1 MAKPSWQE
9 PLEQWA
15 GHFVALGIVC
25 GWVLGP
31 FALFIYMQQ
40 EFGTLKLWWPLKGQ
54 YPPGKP
60 IRLYRYRGGWSD
72 AEPVID
78 RVVSGFGLAPMKA
91 EGAEILFDKVQS
103 EVFTQMDRVDDMI
116 KDLKFKLSGC
126 VIGCVANTLTI
137 LYLTGVFST
146 VQ

>member
-25 GWVLGP
+25 GWVFGP

-40 EFGTLKLWWPLKGQ
+40 EFGTKKLWWPLKGQ

-60 IRLYRYRGGWSD
+60 LRMFYRKGKWS
-72 AEPVID
+72 ETTPEID
-78 RVVSGFGLAPMKA
+78 EMHAFGLASVEA
-91 EGAEILFDKVQS
+91 GAVIQFDINRS

-137 LYLTGVFST
+137 LYMTGVF
-146 VQ
+146 